1 MNLRDIDW
9 RDPATKRNAV
19 LLGIVGLAV
28 LVLAVMYFPR
38 GSGKGTD
45 VFTQGE
51 QVSQPPPP
59 AGGSPVVPEA
69 GSHRIA
75 PSGQ

>member
-1 MNLRDIDW
+1 MNLGNIDW

-19 LLGIVGLAV
+19 LLGVVGLAV
-28 LVLAVMYFPR
+28 IVLAVMYFPR
-38 GSGKGTD
+38 GSGRGPD

-51 QVSQPPPP
+51 QVTQPPPP
-59 AGGSPVVPEA
+59 AGESPVVPEA

-75 PSGQ
+75 PPGR